1 MSDRI
6 LISGVQCDARIGVS
20 KKERGSEQPLELDL
34 ELFFPPR
41 RRTELEDAADY
52 RAVIALAREI
62 AQAEDRLLLEH
73 LAEDMALL
81 LKDAFSAQSVSVRI
95 RKPGIVD
102 KYRVGTIGVEVT
114 R

>member
-6 LISGVQCDARIGVS
+6 LISGIQCDARIGVS
-20 KKERGSEQPLELDL
+20 KKERGTDQLLELDL
-34 ELFFPPR
+34 ELSFPPK
-41 RRTELEDAADY
+41 RRTQLEDAADY
-52 RAVIALAREI
+52 RAVVSLVRKV
-62 AQAEDRLLLEH
+62 AQDEDRFLLEH
-73 LAEDMALL
+73 LAEDMALS

-95 RKPGIVD
+95 RKPGIAD